1 MLISA
6 YKIGNI
12 VTEISKIMN
21 NGIMKGHQWQYVQMN
36 GGDQS
41 EWKKKKKQEKV
52 GQNWWIKNLGIKAF
66 VILTNPDWL

>member
-6 YKIGNI
+6 YKVGNI

-36 GGDQS
+36 GVINVS
-41 EWKKKKKQEKV
+41 EKKNKKK
-52 GQNWWIKNLGIKAF
+52 LGKIDGLK
-66 VILTNPDWL
+66 TWE